1 MSDFTEIVNERKAE
15 KKLAATGRSFLL
27 PLSAKAETN
36 AEAEKAE
43 KAEIIYDGEEKE
55 GQSPLRRTVSSPLP
69 KSRGDA
75 VWPRRKKRSKRVYG
89 EDTETGSN
97 DEESNSSPE
106 TIGGSE
112 FKKDR

>member
-1 MSDFTEIVNERKAE
+1 MSDFTEIVRKAE

-36 AEAEKAE
+36 AEAE

-75 VWPRRKKRSKRVYG
+75 EWPRRKKRSKRVNG
-89 EDTETGSN
+89 
-97 DEESNSSPE
+97 EESKSSPE
-106 TIGGSE
+106 SIGGSD